1 MGGAQVDGERRKGER
16 ERERERDKE
25 GGRKI
30 RGIVDGATDVAGR
43 FSVDWYFRS
52 PTICQGDKAISPP
65 KTFTL
70 SLPQAGSFFVPGTG
84 VIDQRLHG
92 DWGLAI
98 CDRENPPLPADR
110 KFLLCTS
117 RAPAPAP
124 RQIHAKI
131 NGPSLLPLPPSL
143 PPSSP
148 RRARSIP
155 RERRDSFAATYN
167 SIDRGDS
174 SSLSEPREYRVPRRI
189 ITVLWLGV
197 VVSPVTGVPIT
208 P

>member
-1 MGGAQVDGERRKGER
+1 MGGAQVDGEGRKG

-143 PPSSP
+143 PPP
-148 RRARSIP
+148 RAELVRFLASVVTRLRRRTTRSTAAIP
-155 RERRDSFAATYN
+155 RPCPSRANT
-167 SIDRGDS
+167 
-174 SSLSEPREYRVPRRI
+174 
-189 ITVLWLGV
+189 
-197 VVSPVTGVPIT
+197 VSPAA
-208 P
+208 